1 MRCSA
6 VGYHHIHDSSFQ
18 KKRPGGSSDWLL
30 LLVKTP
36 AQFIIEGE
44 IIHAKAN
51 SYMIYS
57 LDTPQHYGADG
68 ADYIDDWLHF
78 YPDPEEL
85 ELFQALSIPLNRP
98 VYIGNIAAASAIIRN
113 MCFEFYSAHLC
124 KQESVTLYFR
134 MMLYKFHEQEAFRY
148 SDTILTLTRH
158 MPHLLWIRESIFRWP
173 EQEWSADV
181 LAREMQLSQ
190 SRFLHLYK
198 EAFGSTMLQDI
209 TDSRIQKGCE
219 LLRTTNL
226 KLPEIADACGYAS
239 VPYFIMQTVR
249 KLRKALKNCVKSDII
264 NI

>member
-124 KQESVTLYFR
+124 NQESV
-134 MMLYKFHEQEAFRY
+134 
-148 SDTILTLTRH
+148 
-158 MPHLLWIRESIFRWP
+158 
-173 EQEWSADV
+173 
-181 LAREMQLSQ
+181 
-190 SRFLHLYK
+190 
-198 EAFGSTMLQDI
+198 
-209 TDSRIQKGCE
+209 
-219 LLRTTNL
+219 
-226 KLPEIADACGYAS
+226 
-239 VPYFIMQTVR
+239 
-249 KLRKALKNCVKSDII
+249 
-264 NI
+264 